1 MIVAV
6 DFDGTLQ
13 VKDEHGKLVSEHH
26 ADGTAGNRAAP
37 RRHNNPMVLQRRQ
50 KACRCGDLLPQVRV
64 LPELRELQRADRG
77 EDDGT

>member
-37 RRHNNPMVLQRRQ
+37 RSGTRASGGDPVRQDTDRRSTTWY
-50 KACRCGDLLPQVRV
+50 P
-64 LPELRELQRADRG
+64 RERG
-77 EDDGT
+77 